1 MTEPE
6 RFVGIDVA
14 KGWLDVVVLPAGTAT
29 RVDNDPEGWATLCA
43 QLQGLGPTLIVL
55 EATGKY
61 EVGVV
66 VALDAVGLTPVVA
79 NPLATRRFAQSLG
92 RRAKT
97 DRGDALLLA
106 RHRQLTKMLVEEKN
120 RRQQADPRLHPGI
133 AGHIAW
139 LEAAR
144 TAIDHQLASVV
155 ASDPDWQRRVTQLD
169 TVPGIA
175 PFTATAIA
183 VGLPELGRVTAKQVA
198 ALAGVAPFAVESGV
212 RRGQRHIG
220 GGRRDVRQA
229 LYQAMTTMIRCDAVM
244 GAHYQQLRA
253 AGKAHKQAMIACV
266 RRLLGILTAM
276 IRDGLTWQE
285 TEVGQ
290 GHILLL
296 AA

>member
-97 DRGDALLLA
+97 DRGDALLLARFGQHLRPTPQPIAAETARLLGELLA

-244 GAHYQQLRA
+244 GAH
-253 AGKAHKQAMIACV
+253 
-266 RRLLGILTAM
+266 
-276 IRDGLTWQE
+276 
-285 TEVGQ
+285 
-290 GHILLL
+290 
-296 AA
+296 